1 MLTKEITRQELYELV
16 WKTPTRHLCKRF
28 GLSDVGLAK
37 TCKRFQI
44 PRPSYGYWAKK
55 AAGGHVTRTPLP
67 PSDDKTLQKIV
78 FFEHEPKPEGD
89 DGFFDAE
96 IRALYELETQADPIV
111 VADSLRSPHPL
122 VARTRDALA
131 GAKPSEW
138 SRIPGLLYPNTVE
151 GTHLLD
157 IACGKA
163 TLPRALRIMDAVLKG
178 LEKRGYTFGKSDNSW
193 HHGTAATAHG
203 CDFVFRVREPA
214 RRQLNPKP
222 HSWGPRYDL
231 VLSGELQ
238 LEIDSMAYRSTRI
251 CRDSVRKKVE
261 DYVRDLP
268 LKMLEAIDEDR
279 RIDARRAE
287 EQRRQDEIRR
297 IEKEAAERKA
307 RREKKLRR
315 RFERRAELFQTAE
328 QWRRAQT
335 LREFIEAVRTTAI
348 EQAAGGPLPPETT
361 RWLEWAE
368 KTAHRANPLK
378 QMQRSVD
385 RMKARRK
392 PK

>member
-1 MLTKEITRQELYELV
+1 
-16 WKTPTRHLCKRF
+16 
-28 GLSDVGLAK
+28 
-37 TCKRFQI
+37 
-44 PRPSYGYWAKK
+44 
-55 AAGGHVTRTPLP
+55 
-67 PSDDKTLQKIV
+67 
-78 FFEHEPKPEGD
+78 
-89 DGFFDAE
+89 
-96 IRALYELETQADPIV
+96 
-111 VADSLRSPHPL
+111 
-122 VARTRDALA
+122 
-131 GAKPSEW
+131 
-138 SRIPGLLYPNTVE
+138 
-151 GTHLLD
+151 
-157 IACGKA
+157 
-163 TLPRALRIMDAVLKG
+163 
-178 LEKRGYTFGKSDNSW
+178 
-193 HHGTAATAHG
+193 
-203 CDFVFRVREPA
+203 
-214 RRQLNPKP
+214 
-222 HSWGPRYDL
+222 

>member
-67 PSDDKTLQKIV
+67 PCDDTTLEKIL
-78 FFEHEPKPEGD
+78 FCEHEPKPEED
-89 DGFFDAE
+89 DGFFDPE
-96 IRALYELETQADPIV
+96 ICAIYDLETQADPIV

-178 LEKRGYTFGKSDNSW
+178 LEKRGYAFGKSDNSW

-203 CDFVFRVREPA
+203 CEFVFRVREPA

-238 LEIDSMAYRSTRI
+238 LEIDSRTFRSTRI

-261 DYVRDLP
+261 DYVRELP
-268 LKMLEAIDEDR
+268 LKMLEAIDENR
-279 RIDARRAE
+279 RLEAQRAE
-287 EQRRQDEIRR
+287 EQRRRDEIQRL
-297 IEKEAAERKA
+297 EEEAADRKA
-307 RREKKLRR
+307 RREMKLRR
-315 RFERRAELFQTAE
+315 RRERREELFQTAD
-328 QWRRAQT
+328 QWRRTQN

-348 EQAAGGPLPPETT
+348 EQAEGAPLPPETT

-368 KTAHRANPLK
+368 KTAHRADPLK

-385 RMKARRK
+385 RMKAQRR

>member
-1 MLTKEITRQELYELV
+1 MNTIEVTREELYELV
-16 WKTPTRHLCKRF
+16 WETPTRHLCKRF

-55 AAGGHVTRTPLP
+55 TAGGDVKRTPLQP
-67 PSDDKTLQKIV
+67 CDDKTLEKIV
-78 FFEHEPKPEGD
+78 FSEYEEKPEKD
-89 DGFFDAE
+89 DGFFDPE
-96 IRALYELETQADPIV
+96 IRALYELETQAEPIV
-111 VADSLRSPHPL
+111 VGDSLRSPHAL
-122 VARTRDALA
+122 VARTRNALSDAT
-131 GAKPSEW
+131 PSEW
-138 SRIPGLLYPNTVE
+138 SRVPGLLYPNTAE

-157 IACGKA
+157 IACGRA
-163 TLPRALRIMDAVLKG
+163 TLQRALRIMDAMLKG
-178 LEKRGYTFGKSDNSW
+178 LEKRGYKIRNADSSW

-203 CDFVFRVREPA
+203 CEFVFRVREPA
-214 RRQLNPKP
+214 KRQLNPKP
-222 HSWGPRYDL
+222 HSWGPQYDL
-231 VLSGELQ
+231 VLTGDLQ
-238 LEIDSMAYRSTRI
+238 LEIDSRAFRSTRV

-261 DYVRDLP
+261 DYVRELP

-279 RIDARRAE
+279 RVEAQRAE
-287 EQRRQDEIRR
+287 EQRRRDEIRR
-297 IEKEAAERKA
+297 LEKEAAERKA

-315 RFERRAELFQTAE
+315 RSERREELFQTAE

-348 EQAAGGPLPPETT
+348 EQADGGPLPPETT

-368 KTAHRANPLK
+368 KTAHRADPLE

-385 RMKARRK
+385 RMKAQRK